1 MRFQFTLLSLV
12 ASIAGLAFAAPTPIV
27 AAPAL
32 NRRGST
38 IKTVTPA
45 VNPNLSGASG
55 AVILPDPIISN
66 SSSTLNPPPTGVNST
81 TNSTAPFLVP
91 GGSNSTNST
100 GRPHFSPASGGIV
113 IHHHNSTGNGTIGK
127 IGTTSNAHQLAS
139 NSSSPSN
146 STSGAGDKKKGKGGE
161 KKTGKG
167 GEKKTG
173 KGDEKKK
180 EAEKKKAEKKKEEE
194 KKAAAVAAASAGNS
208 TAQPTGDANS
218 TALPSG
224 AAGDGDLTILG
235 AHLTKLPTVTAD
247 SVRRLARRSL
257 FERHA

>member
-12 ASIAGLAFAAPTPIV
+12 ASIAGLAFAAPAPIV

-38 IKTVTPA
+38 IKTVTTA
-45 VNPNLSGASG
+45 TNPNLSGASG
-55 AVILPDPIISN
+55 AVILPEPIISN
-66 SSSTLNPPPTGVNST
+66 SSTLNPPPTGVNST
-81 TNSTAPFLVP
+81 TNSTIPLLVP
-91 GGSNSTNST
+91 GGSNSTNFT

-113 IHHHNSTGNGTIGK
+113 IPHHNSTGNGTIGK

-139 NSSSPSN
+139 NSSSSSN
-146 STSGAGDKKKGKGGE
+146 STSGAGDK
-161 KKTGKG
+161 
-167 GEKKTG
+167 KKTG

-180 EAEKKKAEKKKEEE
+180 EAEKKKAEKKEEE
-194 KKAAAVAAASAGNS
+194 RKKAAAAAASASNS
-208 TAQPTGDANS
+208 TAQPTDDANS

-247 SVRRLARRSL
+247 TVRRFARRAL
-257 FERHA
+257 FDRYA